1 MKKYRFVLVLLLLLL
16 FPLLVMAEES
26 QANITEQVI
35 QEKINSPKSLHKPIS
50 VDRKNQEGNEYIIKT
65 YEVATSFD
73 PSLLI
78 ENGFEQDGF
87 LFAHLSTDM
96 KENEKKETKVITES
110 VTIETQTDNK
120 DGILKRLPI
129 SKGYDK
135 EGFKGTLELNK
146 ESILTKASAYTTK
159 SYTVSTIKEY
169 PGLMYAD
176 PSYVPQTAVKDG
188 HTLPLVNVDWSV
200 MGTGLAGDT
209 LVPTEYKATA
219 SYSKNISNK
228 VATSYI
234 TTANY
239 AGTVTKSSSNSVFY
253 TITYVGTPIYI
264 QPNEA
269 PKDEININTNLN
281 SNTNLNISS
290 IVLWSIIFALAIAGG
305 AAFLFVFLKHRNGI
319 QVYNFID
326 KEYLNIGEQVID
338 IQKPIVDL
346 NEFKDLLQS
355 NSFAFV
361 LDKPLTKKLYGR
373 NIAVTLDDVTV
384 KHMVKGYN
392 EQYRFNLEF
401 GGVLDVE

>member
-1 MKKYRFVLVLLLLLL
+1 MKRNSFVFIVLLLFLLTL
-16 FPLLVMAEES
+16 PVFAEEN
-26 QANITEQVI
+26 QLNAIEQTT
-35 QEKINSPKSLHKPIS
+35 QQNTDKSKNLPKPVS
-50 VDRKNQEGNEYIIKT
+50 VDRKNQDGNEYIIKT
-65 YEVATSFD
+65 YEVAIGFD

-87 LFAHLSTDM
+87 LFAHLSTEM

-110 VTIETQTDNK
+110 VTIETQTDNR
-120 DGILKRLPI
+120 DGILKRLPAY
-129 SKGYDK
+129 KEYDK
-135 EGFKGTLELNK
+135 EGFKGNLELNK
-146 ESILTKASAYTTK
+146 ESISTKASSYTTK
-159 SYTVSTIKEY
+159 SYTISTIKEY

-188 HTLPLVNVDWSV
+188 HTLPLVNVNWTV

-209 LVPTEYKATA
+209 LIPTEYKATA
-219 SYSKNISNK
+219 SYSKNVSNK
-228 VATSYI
+228 VASSYI

-239 AGTVTKSSSNSVFY
+239 AGTVTKSSINTVFY
-253 TITYVGTPIYI
+253 TLTYVGTPIYI
-264 QPNEA
+264 QPNE
-269 PKDEININTNLN
+269 EQNEEQVETN
-281 SNTNLNISS
+281 SS
-290 IVLWSIIFALAIAGG
+290 KSSVIWWTLGGVMIALIIAGG
-305 AAFLFVFLKHRNGI
+305 GTVLFFVVLKNRNSV
-319 QVYNFID
+319 QVYNLID
-326 KEYLNIGEQVID
+326 KEYINIGKQIID
-338 IQKPIVDL
+338 VQNPVVDL

>member
-26 QANITEQVI
+26 QANVTEQVI
-35 QEKINSPKSLHKPIS
+35 QENINSPKSLPKPIS
-50 VDRKNQEGNEYIIKT
+50 VDRKNQDGNEYIIKT

-87 LFAHLSTDM
+87 LFAHLSTEKNDN
-96 KENEKKETKVITES
+96 ENKETKVITES
-110 VTIETQTDNK
+110 VTIETKTDNK
-120 DGILKRLPI
+120 EGILKRLPV

-146 ESILTKASAYTTK
+146 DSISTKASAYITK
-159 SYTVSTIKEY
+159 TYTISTIREY
-169 PGLMYAD
+169 LGLMYAD
-176 PSYVPQTAVKDG
+176 ESYVPKTAVKDG
-188 HTLPLVNVDWSV
+188 HTLPLVNVDWV
-200 MGTGLAGDT
+200 VTGTGLAGDT
-209 LVPTEYKATA
+209 LVPTQYKATA
-219 SYSKNISNK
+219 SYSKNVSNK
-228 VATSYI
+228 VPSSYI
-234 TTANY
+234 TTADY
-239 AGTVTKSSSNSVFY
+239 AGTVMKSSINSVSY
-253 TITYVGTPIYI
+253 KITYVGTPIYI
-264 QPNEA
+264 QPNEEPEQKTA
-269 PKDEININTNLN
+269 EIDK
-281 SNTNLNISS
+281 SDSS
-290 IVLWSIIFALAIAGG
+290 VSIILWTIGIVLLVLSLAGG
-305 AAFLFVFLKHRNGI
+305 GIVLFIYLKNKSNV

-326 KEYLNIGEQVID
+326 KEYINIGRQIID
-338 IQKPIVDL
+338 THNPIIDL

-361 LDKPLTKKLYGR
+361 LDKSLTNKLYGR